1 MSIITIC
8 EHCKALIFA
17 GTEQH
22 KCRECDAIFCSLD
35 CLYEHRC
42 CGLPKLILPWEE
54 DEKLDKDFDIV
65 EILKSIV
72 KPERTAKSRDKDN
85 VECLYCNQ
93 LKGFVWCD
101 IDLGVLC
108 RDCYKKLR
116 AEFLEKIN
124 LKYDC
129 YNILIPGFRIIRLTK
144 LNMQSEYLM
153 ALIMAKMKLEKRHY
167 VYVTLETR
175 NDTSKVRFE
184 LHDFRVWDTNKTTIM
199 YVGKKI
205 FEFIPG
211 MYLIIHEEQ

>member
-22 KCRECDAIFCSLD
+22 KCRECDGIFCSLD

-42 CGLPKLILPWEE
+42 CGLPKLIIPWEE
-54 DEKLDKDFDIV
+54 DEKSDKDFDIV

-72 KPERTAKSRDKDN
+72 QPERAAKSRDKDK
-85 VECLYCNQ
+85 VECLYCHQENG
-93 LKGFVWCD
+93 LVWCD

-153 ALIMAKMKLEKRHY
+153 ALIMAKMKLEKRRY
-167 VYVTLETR
+167 IYVTLETR
-175 NDTSKVRFE
+175 NDTNKVRFE
-184 LHDFRVWDTNKTTIM
+184 LHDFRVWHINETTIM

-211 MYLIIHEEQ
+211 MYLIIRDKQ